1 MRSSTSPFEISRHC
15 SRISSSASCQIDP
28 SGAIVPSLMTVC
40 AVASAAVRSSIDD
53 INARSKEK
61 FIGVLQKPTGTLLW
75 NHVEQALIRLLV
87 NVDCERARQQRL
99 ELLAILL
106 LHRDDL

>member
-40 AVASAAVRSSIDD
+40 AVASAAVRSSIEQ

-61 FIGVLQKPTGTLLW
+61 FIGVLQKPTGTLPR
-75 NHVEQALIRLLV
+75 NHVEQALVGVLV
-87 NVDCERARQQRL
+87 QVDRERSPQERRKL
-99 ELLAILL
+99 ITILL
-106 LHRDDL
+106 PHRD